1 MALLIPEVFIL
12 LLTDAVFL
20 LMMIY
25 VSPTVFRVI
34 TNWDISNQT
43 QIQYKLEKNRLLVS
57 TIVKFAFIFKIPL
70 FLFYIY
76 LNDKLSNVLTGAM
89 CATGSINAT
98 VYGIP
103 LLYTK
108 IALIY
113 LMYIWLVLYNCNN
126 SFHDLPYTKAK
137 YKLLLFIIIVITA
150 ESLLTYLNFANIDP
164 TEIVSCCSSI
174 YSTTSENG
182 SLLMSLKPFTAFFY
196 FFYHCLSFI
205 AGVFAVEEVISHK
218 PVFSPLFLCR
228 DSQPDTFHQHI
239 YLPATQ
245 PPLSV
250 LYTAKKRVSLYW
262 ISFVYITFHQHSIRT
277 ECSIL

>member
-1 MALLIPEVFIL
+1 MALLIPPEVFIL

-25 VSPTVFRVI
+25 VSPPTVFRVI

-182 SLLMSLKPFTAFFY
+182 SLLMSLKPFTAFY
-196 FFYHCLSFI
+196 FFYHCLQ
-205 AGVFAVEEVISHK
+205 
-218 PVFSPLFLCR
+218 LYCWCLC
-228 DSQPDTFHQHI
+228 
-239 YLPATQ
+239 
-245 PPLSV
+245 
-250 LYTAKKRVSLYW
+250 
-262 ISFVYITFHQHSIRT
+262 
-277 ECSIL
+277 C